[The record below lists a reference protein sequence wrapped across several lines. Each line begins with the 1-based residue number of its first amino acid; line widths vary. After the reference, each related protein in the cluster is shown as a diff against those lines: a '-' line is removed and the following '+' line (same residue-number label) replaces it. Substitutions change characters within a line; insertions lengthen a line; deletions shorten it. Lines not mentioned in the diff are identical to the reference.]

1 MFRPKKT
8 APLQVSRDQRLVKKM
23 LGNDERAF
31 KEFVD
36 QYLPRLYRYTA
47 HRLAVAEDIEEL
59 VQNVLVKAIRR
70 LETYRGEATLLT
82 WLISICRNEISQHY
96 KKQARTRDLVLP
108 FMDDKVLQA
117 MVESIESPSDKEP
130 EAIQHRGDVISLVQL
145 ALDQLPEHYAKAL
158 ELKYIF
164 GHSSQ
169 EIACELKIGDEAV
182 QSLLARARRAFREVC
197 GEAAHILQFNDDSS
211 TLSQEN

>member
-1 MFRPKKT
+1 MFRPKTT
-8 APLQVSRDQRLVKKM
+8 ASLQVSRDQSLVKKM
-23 LGNDERAF
+23 LRGDERAF

-47 HRLAVAEDIEEL
+47 HRLGVPEDIEEL

-70 LETYRGEATLLT
+70 LETYRGEATILT

-96 KKQARTRDLVLP
+96 KKKAKTRDLIQP
-108 FMDDKVLQA
+108 FMDDELLQA
-117 MVESIESPSDKEP
+117 MVEAIESPSDDEP
-130 EAIQHRGDVISLVQL
+130 EAMQHRNDIISLVQL
-145 ALDQLPEHYAKAL
+145 ALDQLPEHYANAL

-169 EIACELKIGDEAV
+169 EIALELKIGDEAV

-197 GEAAHILQFNDDSS
+197 GEAMHVLQLDSDIP